1 MEKRNMKHMKH
12 KETGTFINLD
22 CNISIFFTCPL
33 PSLSPLKTKLYKF
46 WLRIFQDIVMINDY
60 SEVYGI
66 AYDFK
71 GHPVMDVNPCLP
83 DTLFSFYLFGMQ

>member
-1 MEKRNMKHMKH
+1 
-12 KETGTFINLD
+12 
-22 CNISIFFTCPL
+22 
-33 PSLSPLKTKLYKF
+33 
-46 WLRIFQDIVMINDY
+46 MIADY

-83 DTLFSFYLFGMQ
+83 DTFFSFYLFGMQWRNHAFIIKDKQIISFEAVTDFQKMVG